1 MGKFNAKGYS
11 SLSDKDK
18 EIYKEENESYYVD
31 RVIDIAELL
40 DLKASVINEKAKSID
55 DDNGFQIG
63 QKVFGVVDELGD
75 LDSYVKL
82 IKKSEKYKKYL
93 KKSKKTDS

>member
-1 MGKFNAKGYS
+1 MGKFNVKEYS

-18 EIYKEENESYYVD
+18 EIYKEENESFYVD

-40 DLKASVINEKAKSID
+40 DLKVSVITEKAKPID
-55 DDNGFQIG
+55 DENGFQIG
-63 QKVFGVVDELGD
+63 QKVFGVVDELED
-75 LDSYVKL
+75 LNSYIKL

-93 KKSKKTDS
+93 KKSKKSK